1 MEVKGLISA
10 LRSERAQI
18 DQAILELERVAQPNS
33 KKTEGLRASVI
44 TIIRRAREPER
55 PVNTLA

>member
-18 DQAILELERVAQPNS
+18 DRAILELERLDQPNA
-33 KKTEGLRASVI
+33 KKTEGLWASVI
-44 TIIRRAREPER
+44 TIIRRTKEPER

>member
-1 MEVKGLISA
+1 MEVKSLISA

-18 DQAILELERVAQPNS
+18 DQAILALERVAAPNS

-44 TIIRRAREPER
+44 AISGDREPDR